1 MGFPEKFIKW
11 QGRNKKIDQQWSIFQ
26 PTPGWEWL
34 LENEGSSEEGGKRR
48 AKRIRKGNF
57 KPNEE
62 IEVKHEE
69 KEKER
74 EKKGMAKLGWG
85 EPLGNWAS
93 SCSSSETGEKN
104 HAICHGYILSS
115 LSPFLHIIKLIIYVN
130 SLSSR
135 LKRFSHCILQYL
147 YSKISDPT
155 KCTRYTNRI
164 FQKTTLDG
172 VSLRITATFGLSK
185 DESASQTIPY
195 RGCW

>member
-48 AKRIRKGNF
+48 AKRRRKGNF

-74 EKKGMAKLGWG
+74 EKKGMAKLG
-85 EPLGNWAS
+85 
-93 SCSSSETGEKN
+93 
-104 HAICHGYILSS
+104 
-115 LSPFLHIIKLIIYVN
+115 
-130 SLSSR
+130 
-135 LKRFSHCILQYL
+135 
-147 YSKISDPT
+147 
-155 KCTRYTNRI
+155 
-164 FQKTTLDG
+164 
-172 VSLRITATFGLSK
+172 
-185 DESASQTIPY
+185 
-195 RGCW
+195 